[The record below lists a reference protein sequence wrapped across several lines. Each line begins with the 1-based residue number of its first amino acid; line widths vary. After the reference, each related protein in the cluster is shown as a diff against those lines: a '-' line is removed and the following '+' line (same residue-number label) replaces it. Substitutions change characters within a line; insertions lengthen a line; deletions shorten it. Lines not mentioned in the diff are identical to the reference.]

1 MGFLLCILILVL
13 KNQLKAKILVNSNE
27 KLIIV
32 EEVLSV
38 KINFFEEWKLED
50 LV

>member
-13 KNQLKAKILVNSNE
+13 KNQLNAKMLVNSNE
-27 KLIIV
+27 KLNIV

-38 KINFFEEWKLED
+38 KINFFEE
-50 LV
+50 